1 MLKWLLPL
9 FLIVAAA
16 DRATA
21 AGYDDFVKGQKA
33 LVDLDFP
40 HAVDLFGSALA
51 DSGLAASYRVIAYT
65 GRADAYRYS
74 GKCDLGLA
82 DADKA
87 LALAPGDPAATIS
100 RAEIQICLGQ
110 YDLALES
117 YSAAMAITPLSALYR
132 ERSKLLLALGRGP
145 EALADA
151 EQAVQGPLDCRA
163 WVPHSVT

>member
-82 DADKA
+82 DAEGGK
-87 LALAPGDPAATIS
+87 
-100 RAEIQICLGQ
+100 
-110 YDLALES
+110 
-117 YSAAMAITPLSALYR
+117 
-132 ERSKLLLALGRGP
+132 GRG
-145 EALADA
+145 L
-151 EQAVQGPLDCRA
+151 QATARCR
-163 WVPHSVT
+163 